1 MVIQAFQKKKPCL
14 YEHFTF
20 WNVHSLLMLDYD
32 IYKALNVYTTTK
44 CGGFYV
50 RLSHN
55 ILRASIFLIQSFND
69 INPIVQ

>member
-1 MVIQAFQKKKPCL
+1 MVTQAFQKVKPCL

-20 WNVHSLLMLDYD
+20 WNIHSLLMLDYD
-32 IYKALNVYTTTK
+32 IYKAPCVYTITK

-55 ILRASIFLIQSFND
+55 ILRASIFLIPSFND
-69 INPIVQ
+69 FNPIVQ